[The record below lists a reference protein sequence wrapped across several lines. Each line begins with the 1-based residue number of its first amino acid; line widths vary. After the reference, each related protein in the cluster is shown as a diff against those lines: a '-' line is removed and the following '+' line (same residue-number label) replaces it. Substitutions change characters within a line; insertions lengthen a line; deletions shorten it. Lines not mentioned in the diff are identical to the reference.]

1 MSSAQTISYTLTAT
15 FGCPT
20 VKIRATIQRAGDRLL
35 PTIPYDLFIETSGG
49 RAPTLHY
56 TLTVEPLGCPTIEY
70 TATLADMSFV
80 FGGAPPVC
88 SVSPPFVIHG
98 KPLPPII
105 PVTVNAPS
113 FPAIPDFNFSP
124 IYNELGDLNFAMR
137 QLQQMVQQMG
147 AALSALRQ
155 RQQNQEKNNSNNKNQ
170 QKKDAKASS
179 FVEVKSA
186 RVKSKHKITNPDDDS
201 QFATVEQIDG
211 LLFRNNAGQTITWRR

>member
-1 MSSAQTISYTLTAT
+1 MSSAQTISYTLTVT

-20 VKIRATIQRAGDRLL
+20 VAVRLQLGKVADRLL
-35 PTIPYDLFIETSGG
+35 PTIPYNLLIHTAGG
-49 RAPTLHY
+49 DVPTIAFK
-56 TLTVEPLGCPTIEY
+56 LTIDPPGCPTIEY